1 MMEKGGAAP
10 LTNNALNDMIFM
22 TGMIVMVLVMLLMVT
37 MLLVYGNNAGDGDAN
52 AGDEPLYH

>member
-10 LTNNALNDMIFM
+10 LTNDALNDMIFM